1 MKKLLQLKRYV
12 RSVNALE
19 SLGLRDLVKDKDT
32 AASSQGRLLKAN
44 SHRHARHDRTVLSCL
59 VWRCELTVD
68 HPTVSSVSGLCRAA
82 QCDRRTHSDAEHT
95 CRAGSIHTA

>member
-59 VWRCELTVD
+59 VWRCELT
-68 HPTVSSVSGLCRAA
+68 A
-82 QCDRRTHSDAEHT
+82 
-95 CRAGSIHTA
+95 